1 MDKEA
6 GMKILIYL
14 QEILMVVAGV
24 YGALLL
30 FSEVPL
36 SESWIEQMKVSGGG
50 LIILLLC
57 AGWGFLISWE
67 EKVLET
73 R

>member
-1 MDKEA
+1 
-6 GMKILIYL
+6 MKILICL

-36 SESWIEQMKVSGGG
+36 SESWIEQMKVSCGG

-57 AGWGFLISWE
+57 FGWGFLISWE

>member
-1 MDKEA
+1 
-6 GMKILIYL
+6 MKILIYL

-57 AGWGFLISWE
+57 TGWAYLISWE

>member
-1 MDKEA
+1 
-6 GMKILIYL
+6 MKILIYL

-57 AGWGFLISWE
+57 VGWAYLISWE